1 LAFKLLLGIILI
13 LKIIIGGYLNATFKI
28 FLALVIAVLFS
39 FSTVKAQD
47 IYFCEGVDDD
57 GYPISEASSFTIPD
71 DGGYLYVLVRLPY
84 EVDCRSVSF
93 EIYRNGDYDNT
104 VYVDTERNWVW
115 FWKQITFYK
124 RGDYKF
130 YIYDCNEELLTTGS
144 VEIDYD

>member
-1 LAFKLLLGIILI
+1 MKSII
-13 LKIIIGGYLNATFKI
+13 NF
-28 FLALVIAVLFS
+28 
-39 FSTVKAQD
+39 FSTVVISFILFLSAAKAQD

-57 GYPISEASSFTIPD
+57 GYPISESSSFTIPE

-93 EIYRNGDYDNT
+93 EIYRNDDYDNT
-104 VYVDTERNWVW
+104 VYLDTESNWVW

-130 YIYDCNEELLTTGS
+130 YVYDCYDDLLTSGS
-144 VEIDYD
+144 VEIKYR

>member
-1 LAFKLLLGIILI
+1 
-13 LKIIIGGYLNATFKI
+13 LKTTFK
-28 FLALVIAVLFS
+28 FLPAVFISILLS

-47 IYFCEGVDDD
+47 IYFCESVDDD
-57 GYPISEASSFTIPD
+57 GYPISESSSFTIPD

-104 VYVDTERNWVW
+104 VYLDTERNWVW

-124 RGDYKF
+124 RGTYKF
-130 YIYDCNEELLTTGS
+130 YAYDCDDELLTSGS
-144 VEIDYD
+144 VEIDFD